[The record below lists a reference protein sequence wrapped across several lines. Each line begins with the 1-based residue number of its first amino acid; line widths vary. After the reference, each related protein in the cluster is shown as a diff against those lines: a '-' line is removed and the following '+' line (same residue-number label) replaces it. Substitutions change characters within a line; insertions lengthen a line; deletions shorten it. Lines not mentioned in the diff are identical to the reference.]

1 MSKTTPPALRRRQFA
16 AGSAALAA
24 TLVPVA
30 ANAQAP
36 NADSHDDKLVIQV
49 SENDARNWGLV
60 LNNANNVLS
69 AMPAGGANL
78 EVVVYGPGISML
90 KLGSPVADRIAAAM
104 KAGIRVVACQH
115 TMHGMHLTPADM
127 LPDIGYVPSGAVEL
141 MRKQQ
146 QGWAYL
152 RP

>member
-1 MSKTTPPALRRRQFA
+1 MTNTTPRDVSRRHFA

-24 TLVPVA
+24 TLVPLA
-30 ANAQAP
+30 ADAQAAKAGG
-36 NADSHDDKLVIQV
+36 NEDKLVIQV
-49 SENDARNWGLV
+49 SENDPHNWGLV

-69 AMPAGGANL
+69 AVAPGSDL
-78 EVVVYGPGISML
+78 EIVVYGPGISML
-90 KLGSPVADRIAAAM
+90 KRGSPVADRIAAAM
-104 KAGIRVVACQH
+104 QSGIHIVACQH
-115 TMHGMHLTPADM
+115 TMHGMHLTAADM

-146 QGWAYL
+146 RGYAYL